1 MSESDG
7 ELSDGEVDV
16 TMAMEEPNDDDI
28 AMEVECGEE
37 TLNVTYRSM
46 KHLEMAM
53 DASANQP
60 TYFFK
65 CKYVIDSVCSILEEE
80 ALDYLFP
87 GKGEQADQ
95 AAEFDWNG
103 VQAGRKE
110 TYPPSRQPSEEE
122 FATVRT
128 IYNVIKDKK
137 DDRARANGMPNSGI
151 QKYKTFKAK
160 WSSIR
165 AWGAIYDELMK
176 ESSQQMKMDKM
187 TADLKLCRSEK
198 HIDEKISTEIMRH
211 VSYLKRQAMKKRKQD
226 DIAKEIADL
235 ESMKVNADKE
245 VEKVQKKMQVVADK
259 KVKAVDRLTRS
270 GDAVNNALAA
280 IRREEKETKNT
291 RKDAIKAQKSV
302 VRELKNAQKQRNVI
316 EKAAAV
322 PETKKKKTALR
333 NDLTLVNEITSP
345 RQKVELDGIHWQPPI
360 RGNNNV
366 FEAPGEDWKKASIEK
381 VKLLVSLHRHLM
393 DSEAIERTLT
403 FQTTME
409 YCGLDNRNDYEYA
422 FADRVYIHLVAL
434 YLYEHL

>member
-65 CKYVIDSVCSILEEE
+65 CKYVIDSVCSILGEE

-187 TADLKLCRSEK
+187 TADLKLCQSEK
-198 HIDEKISTEIMRH
+198 HIDEISTEIMRH

-235 ESMKVNADKE
+235 ESMKVNSDKE

-259 KVKAVDRLTRS
+259 KVKAVDRLTQS

-280 IRREEKETKNT
+280 IRREE
-291 RKDAIKAQKSV
+291 
-302 VRELKNAQKQRNVI
+302 
-316 EKAAAV
+316 
-322 PETKKKKTALR
+322 
-333 NDLTLVNEITSP
+333 
-345 RQKVELDGIHWQPPI
+345 
-360 RGNNNV
+360 
-366 FEAPGEDWKKASIEK
+366 
-381 VKLLVSLHRHLM
+381 
-393 DSEAIERTLT
+393 
-403 FQTTME
+403 
-409 YCGLDNRNDYEYA
+409 
-422 FADRVYIHLVAL
+422 
-434 YLYEHL
+434 